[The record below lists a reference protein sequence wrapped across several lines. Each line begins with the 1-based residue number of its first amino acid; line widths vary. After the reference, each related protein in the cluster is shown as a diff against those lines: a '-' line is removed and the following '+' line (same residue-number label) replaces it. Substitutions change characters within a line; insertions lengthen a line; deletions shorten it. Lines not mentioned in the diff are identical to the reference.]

1 MTQDIANENEK
12 IKNTE
17 NGKPKN
23 KKPINKDLIFYSLL
37 MIWPVLQFAV
47 FYVGVNANSVLMAF
61 QKISYVDPSA
71 VGANGGSTVSV
82 PTLEQFGKVFKWFS
96 GYEFRAIMGVSVKFY
111 LYTLIISVPLGL
123 LFSYYI
129 YKKFAGWSVFRAML
143 FLPSILSGVVMGAIY
158 KFFCDSGVTE
168 IISKITND
176 KTVLSILD
184 VNSGKTFFAMLF
196 FNLWISFG
204 TTVLMYSNKMSGLD
218 QEIVEA
224 AHIDGATGIKEFWH
238 ITMPYVY
245 PTFSV
250 FFITGF
256 AQICS
261 NQYNLYNIYG
271 GSGMD
276 PAVRN
281 MGYYLFTE
289 VSGKF
294 SVGGLPELP
303 YYSAM
308 SVIITLVAVPVT
320 FGVKWAVEKF
330 GPSED

>member
-1 MTQDIANENEK
+1 MEQYIADR
-12 IKNTE
+12 
-17 NGKPKN
+17 NGKTESSGNGQPKN
-23 KKPINKDLIFYSLL
+23 KKLINKDLIFYSLL
-37 MIWPVLQFAV
+37 MIWPVLQFVV
-47 FYVGVNANSVLMAF
+47 FYIGVNANSVLMAF

-71 VGANGGSTVSV
+71 VGANGGATVSQ
-82 PTLEQFGKVFKWFS
+82 PTLEQFSKVFRWFS
-96 GYEFRAIMGVSVKFY
+96 GYEFRSIMWVSVKFY

-129 YKKFAGWSVFRAML
+129 YKKFSGWSVFRAML
-143 FLPSILSGVVMGAIY
+143 FLPSILSGAVMGAIY
-158 KFFCDSGVTE
+158 RFFCDSGITE
-168 IISKITND
+168 IVSKITGD

-204 TTVLMYSNKMSGLD
+204 TSVLMYSNKMAGLD
-218 QEIVEA
+218 QEVVEA
-224 AHIDGATGIKEFWH
+224 SHIDGATGIKEFWY

-303 YYSAM
+303 YYSAI
-308 SVIITLVAVPVT
+308 SVIITLVAVPLT
-320 FGVKWAVEKF
+320 FGVKWLAENF